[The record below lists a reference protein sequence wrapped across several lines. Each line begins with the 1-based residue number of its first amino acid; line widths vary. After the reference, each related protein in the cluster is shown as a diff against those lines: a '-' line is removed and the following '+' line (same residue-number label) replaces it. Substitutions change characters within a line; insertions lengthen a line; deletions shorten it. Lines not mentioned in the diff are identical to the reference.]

1 MRQRKF
7 ALLPKFRIITSMN
20 ESTRIITVSGRIGAG
35 STTLAKGLAH
45 HLGWKHIEGGEIFW
59 EAIRAKM
66 DVDTKDTNLRP
77 DEEDQLFDDQLKKI
91 LAENKNIVLETK
103 LAGFNAQGIDGVFK
117 VLVVCEDRVGVDQT
131 QMRIDRLVNREGKNM
146 EDAKNEVIEREHN
159 DLEKWRH
166 MYADDS
172 KDWVYYNPEYYDLVI
187 NTFEH
192 SKDETLKIVLEKLDI
207 HNG

>member
-1 MRQRKF
+1 
-7 ALLPKFRIITSMN
+7 MN

-35 STTLAKGLAH
+35 STTLAKGLSH

-59 EAIRAKM
+59 EAIRSKM
-66 DVDTKDTNLRP
+66 DIDTKDTHLRP
-77 DEEDQLFDDQLKKI
+77 DEEDQLFDDQLKKV
-91 LAENKNIVLETK
+91 LKENKNIVLETK
-103 LAGFNAQGIDGVFK
+103 LAGFNAQGIDGVYK
-117 VLVVCEDRVGVDQT
+117 ILVVCEDRHGTDQT

-146 EDAKNEVIEREHN
+146 EDAKKEVIEREHN

-172 KDWVYYNPEYYDLVI
+172 RDWVYYNPEYYDLII

-192 SKDETLKIVLEKLDI
+192 SKDETLKIVLEKLAQI
-207 HNG
+207 